1 MQKGERELTYQT
13 VVLDI
18 DGTLLDDQLKI
29 SKNTI
34 GLLKAI
40 NKKGISVIFCTGRML
55 GSAKHIISK
64 YFGSDMFPI
73 VSYNGSLIT
82 LPDQE
87 SPIFHHFIESNT
99 AIEIIQYLRKKG
111 CHRQVYINNQLI
123 VEEDNKQIKDYS
135 VHAGMDYMVVESLTE
150 LIKKGEKVDK
160 ILAISN
166 PEFLSEIE
174 KESLT
179 LFSSKSNIFKS
190 FSIYLDYIPKSTNK
204 GIAVLELLNYLHLD
218 PKKTI
223 MIGDGDNDI
232 FAFEVVGYSIAM
244 ANATPKLKEAADLCL
259 EKTNN
264 EERVYHILRHIFSDL
279 FD

>member
-1 MQKGERELTYQT
+1 MKYNTL
-13 VVLDI
+13 VLDI
-18 DGTLLDDQLKI
+18 DGTVLDDELRISQKTVNLLRKI
-29 SKNTI
+29 NR
-34 GLLKAI
+34 
-40 NKKGISVIFCTGRML
+40 KGITVIFCTGRML
-55 GSAKHIISK
+55 GSAKHIIQK
-64 YFGSDMFPI
+64 YFDSDKFPI

-82 LPDQE
+82 IPNQE
-87 SPIFHHFIESNT
+87 KPIFHHFIEKETSINI
-99 AIEIIQYLRKKG
+99 IEYLRKKG

-123 VEEDNKQIKDYS
+123 TEEENDQIKDYS
-135 VHAGMDYMVVESLTE
+135 IHAGMDYCVVNSLTE

-160 ILAISN
+160 ILAIGN

-174 KESLT
+174 RESLN
-179 LFSSKSNIFKS
+179 LFSKKTNIFKS
-190 FSIYLDYIPKSTNK
+190 FSIYLDYIPKTTNK

-244 ANATPKLKEAADLCL
+244 ANATKKLKQAADLCL

-264 EERVYHILRHIFSDL
+264 EEGVYHFLNHIFSDL
-279 FD
+279 LN